1 MNILRVTIFLVKIN
15 LFFKQLSQVTMCYYS
30 LTYNMAANFDCG
42 KFKLYVFI
50 DLSKG
55 FDTVNFT
62 EKKWNIMTLMKE
74 HWPDPKVIYTKKQQY
89 IAING
94 DIKNLFEKNCGV
106 PQGSIFRPFLIWL
119 YLNDFHLYI

>member
-1 MNILRVTIFLVKIN
+1 
-15 LFFKQLSQVTMCYYS
+15 
-30 LTYNMAANFDCG
+30 MAANFDCG

-94 DIKNLFEKNCGV
+94 DIKHLFEKNCGV